1 MIALLIAESENA
13 INQLF
18 DNIQIIDKNVA
29 G

>member
-1 MIALLIAESENA
+1 MIALLTAESESA

-18 DNIQIIDKNVA
+18 DDIQIIEENTA

>member
-1 MIALLIAESENA
+1 MIAFLTAESKNA

>member
-1 MIALLIAESENA
+1 MIALLTAELENA

-18 DNIQIIDKNVA
+18 DNIQIIDENVA